1 MRKTVSAPEFAH
13 FHDEWHLSPG
23 LDADDFIFFSGV
35 TGCHPDDAVAADPDT
50 QFRDAFQFL
59 DKVL

>member
-35 TGCHPDDAVAADPDT
+35 TGCHPDDAVAEDPRYASPGCISV
-50 QFRDAFQFL
+50 F
-59 DKVL
+59 